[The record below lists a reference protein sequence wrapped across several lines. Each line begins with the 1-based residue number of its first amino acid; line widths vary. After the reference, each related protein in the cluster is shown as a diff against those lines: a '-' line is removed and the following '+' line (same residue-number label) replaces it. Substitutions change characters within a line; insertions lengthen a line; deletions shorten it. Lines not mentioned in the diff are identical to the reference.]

1 MLFLKNMP
9 ADEFLDKFF
18 KLDNLSFD
26 TIYDNKVYNY
36 NVASYNDKEKDG
48 NIVVLSLTLLE
59 KKDENNNWSDI
70 QYKYLFLEF
79 YLNNDLIKFSDDASD
94 NKTKQIIKDFVDA
107 VIDA

>member
-1 MLFLKNMP
+1 MLYLKNMP
-9 ADEFLDKFF
+9 AYEFLEKFF

-26 TIYDNKVYNY
+26 TIYNDKVYNY

-48 NIVVLSLTLLE
+48 NITALSLTLLE
-59 KKDENNNWSDI
+59 KRNENSNWSDI

-94 NKTKQIIKDFVDA
+94 NKTKQIVKDFVDA

>member
-1 MLFLKNMP
+1 MP

-26 TIYDNKVYNY
+26 TVYDDKVYNY

-48 NIVVLSLTLLE
+48 NITVLNLSLLE
-59 KKDENNNWSDI
+59 KQDENSSWADV

-79 YLNNDLIKFSDDASD
+79 YLNNDLIKFSDDTSD
-94 NKTKQIIKDFVDA
+94 NKTKQIVKDFVDA
-107 VIDA
+107 VINARKE

>member
-9 ADEFLDKFF
+9 AHEFLDKFYE
-18 KLDNLSFD
+18 LDNLSFN
-26 TIYDNKVYNY
+26 TIYDNKAYNY

-48 NIVVLSLTLLE
+48 NVVALSLTLLE
-59 KKDENNNWSDI
+59 KKDENNNWADI

-79 YLNNDLIKFSDDASD
+79 YLNNDLIKFDDDISE
-94 NKTKQIIKDFVDA
+94 NKTKQIVKDFVDA

>member
-26 TIYDNKVYNY
+26 TIYDDKVYNY

-48 NIVVLSLTLLE
+48 NVIALNLTLLE
-59 KKDENNNWSDI
+59 KKDENVNWSDI

-79 YLNNDLIKFSDDASD
+79 YLNNDLIKFSDDISD
-94 NKTKQIIKDFVDA
+94 NKTKQIVKDFVDA
-107 VIDA
+107 VINA